1 MPVAWNK
8 LHFEAI
14 QIIIGSKTHQPLFGM
29 SKQILPESKTRT
41 LGNSVCGIVRKLF
54 AFFQGF
60 TEADARALLSA
71 YGLYEVEVDHI
82 RQSRPDQ
89 RKEIS
94 RNLGG
99 LVYGDRIDRWPGPI
113 PIGVHPDLIRA
124 TRTNTRRNHS

>member
-1 MPVAWNK
+1 
-8 LHFEAI
+8 
-14 QIIIGSKTHQPLFGM
+14 M
-29 SKQILPESKTRT
+29 SKQVLPESQTRT
-41 LGNSVCGIVRKLF
+41 LGNSVCGIVRKLLAFFQGF
-54 AFFQGF
+54 AFQGF

-82 RQSRPDQ
+82 CQSRPDQ